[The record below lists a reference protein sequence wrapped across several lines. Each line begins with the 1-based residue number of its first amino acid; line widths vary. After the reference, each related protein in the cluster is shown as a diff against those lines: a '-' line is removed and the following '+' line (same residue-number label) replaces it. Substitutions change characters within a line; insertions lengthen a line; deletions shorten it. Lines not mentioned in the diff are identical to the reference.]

1 MDRKTGHNTETK
13 AITDPWNGHQE
24 TLVAK
29 WAKDAQ
35 LYAGLHSEASKV
47 YYFWGRV
54 LGIPVIF
61 FTALGGTTEMATINS
76 DPEQW
81 LKIVKGLVL
90 LVLCGLTLISQ
101 YLDLGGLSAK
111 HKHSAVAYEDLS
123 RTVEEEL
130 VEDRGQRKPA
140 RAFMD
145 IVRKQLGA
153 LRKACPVISD
163 RVIDKYINQLEILG
177 SPVAINSDTDSTAVP
192 SIRLMVHRRSLN
204 PLNTPEEEDDS
215 DPVISKTRGMLDR
228 KSLNVV

>member
-1 MDRKTGHNTETK
+1 
-13 AITDPWNGHQE
+13 
-24 TLVAK
+24 
-29 WAKDAQ
+29 
-35 LYAGLHSEASKV
+35 
-47 YYFWGRV
+47 
-54 LGIPVIF
+54 
-61 FTALGGTTEMATINS
+61 MATINS

-90 LVLCGLTLISQ
+90 LLLCGLTLISQ

-111 HKHSAVAYEDLS
+111 HKHSSVAYEDLS

-163 RVIDKYINQLEILG
+163 RVIDKYVNQLEVLG
-177 SPVAINSDTDSTAVP
+177 AAVAINSTPPTSESTDHPPP
-192 SIRLMVHRRSLN
+192 SIRLMVHRRTLN
-204 PLNTPEEEDDS
+204 VDDGDGLQEDES
-215 DPVISKTRGMLDR
+215 DPVIAKTRDR
-228 KSLNVV
+228 LSHKFVNVV